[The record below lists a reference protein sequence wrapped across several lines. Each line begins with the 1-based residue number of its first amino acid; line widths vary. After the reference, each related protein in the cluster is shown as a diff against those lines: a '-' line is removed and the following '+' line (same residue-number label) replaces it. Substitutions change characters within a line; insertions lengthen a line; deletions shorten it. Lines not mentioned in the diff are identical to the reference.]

1 MKSQFNERS
10 ICKWGRKKKRMLKR
24 YRIYYRE
31 AVGKIGMYLF
41 CQKYHMSGCV
51 QYEQDNKIMIEL
63 YGEEA
68 KIINFMSLLEQYSN
82 RKPSKV
88 IEMNGEPDY
97 GVGNFRI
104 G

>member
-1 MKSQFNERS
+1 MS
-10 ICKWGRKKKRMLKR
+10 KR

-31 AVGKIGMYLF
+31 AVGKIEMYLL

-51 QYEQDNKIMIEL
+51 QYEQDNKMMIEL